1 MTTTRVILNFP
12 WGNNNNNNNNEK
24 PKGDIHNDTGLTD
37 VVMKVARKELREDKA
52 IREQALEQMREW
64 LKQNQDVENVR
75 TDDLFLLKFLRTKK
89 FSVFMAQQMILKYLN
104 LRKVHMHLMYGL
116 DFLSPKLNKLINNG
130 YMFPSPVR
138 DKHGRRLIIGFA
150 RNFNPEEHD
159 SSDMSRVHA
168 ITYETLQ
175 EDAQNQIMGYVHIGD
190 FKGITTAHVSC
201 WNPTDFLRM
210 MKWGEQSIPMRHK
223 EVHLVHVPS
232 AVKYVIE
239 AGKSMIS
246 KKMKERLQVHVT
258 IPDLCKKVDPACL
271 PKELGG
277 NIPMVEMIDWWKQ
290 ELAAKRNTLLSLDN
304 MNILSDRSIISR
316 NGTDRNNNNGAAL
329 GMETITGS
337 FRKLEVD

>member
-1 MTTTRVILNFP
+1 M
-12 WGNNNNNNNNEK
+12 
-24 PKGDIHNDTGLTD
+24 GLSEA
-37 VVMKVARKELREDKA
+37 VMKVARKELREDKA

-64 LKQNQDVENVR
+64 IKQNQEIENVR

-89 FSVFMAQQMILKYLN
+89 FSVFMAQQMVLKYLN
-104 LRKVHMHLMYGL
+104 LRKVHMHLMYEL
-116 DFLSPKLNKLINNG
+116 DFLSPNLNKLIDNG

-150 RNFNPEEHD
+150 RNFNPDEHT
-159 SSDMSRVHA
+159 SSDMSRVHS

-175 EDAQNQIMGYVHIGD
+175 EDQQNQIVGFVHIGD
-190 FKGITTAHVSC
+190 FKGITTSHVSC

-223 EVHLVHVPS
+223 EVHLVNVPS
-232 AVKYVIE
+232 AVKYVID

-246 KKMKERLQVHVT
+246 KKMKERLQVHVNVS
-258 IPDLCKKVDPACL
+258 DLCKKVDPACL

-277 NIPMVEMIDWWKQ
+277 KIPMVEMIEWWKQ
-290 ELAAKRNTLLSLDN
+290 ELAAKRDILLALDN
-304 MNILSDRSIISR
+304 MKILTDGSIISR
-316 NGTDRNNNNGAAL
+316 NGTDRNNNERSL